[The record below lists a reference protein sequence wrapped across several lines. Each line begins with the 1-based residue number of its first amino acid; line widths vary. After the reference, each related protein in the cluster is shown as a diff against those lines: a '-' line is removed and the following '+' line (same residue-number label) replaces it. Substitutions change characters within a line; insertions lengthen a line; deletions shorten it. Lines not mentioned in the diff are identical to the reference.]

1 MALHDFLY
9 TAPTATFSQRDP
21 PEIRHPDG
29 SRTEKVELGK
39 CVQMCYDT
47 VVAVAHTYIS
57 KILNVTS
64 IRTFIDIQDYNA
76 HVFPLVLGQNHTL
89 QCEIYFPFEMNFLP
103 KVLWYVN
110 YGGNTKNTTLL
121 DLEKPE

>member
-9 TAPTATFSQRDP
+9 PAPTDKFSRRDP

-29 SRTEKVELGK
+29 SGTEKVELGK

-47 VVAVAHTYIS
+47 VVAVAHSYIS
-57 KILNVTS
+57 KILNVTF
-64 IRTFIDIQDYNA
+64 IRTFSDIQDYN
-76 HVFPLVLGQNHTL
+76 VFLLALGQNHTL
-89 QCEIYFPFEMNFLP
+89 QCEVYFPFEMKFLP
-103 KVLWYVN
+103 KVLWYAN
-110 YGGNTKNTTLL
+110 YGGNTNNATLL